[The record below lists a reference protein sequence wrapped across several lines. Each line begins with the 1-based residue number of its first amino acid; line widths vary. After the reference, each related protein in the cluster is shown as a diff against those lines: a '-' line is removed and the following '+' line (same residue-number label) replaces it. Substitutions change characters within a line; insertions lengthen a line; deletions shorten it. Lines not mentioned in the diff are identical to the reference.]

1 MHRRS
6 AYRRRAPRLGGG
18 RVLPAL
24 RRALLGERG
33 RDVGEHLAERLRDAA
48 GGRRADGGV
57 LRGLR
62 VVLVVRG
69 ADRSD
74 LLLPAGLVDLQDL
87 LEVGLDDVEL
97 RLEVVVREVDVLG
110 MAEVYEAT
118 DIINRR
124 KVAIKMIR
132 EDVMKNPI
140 NLRRFQNEA
149 TIASSLNHPNIVKV
163 FNHGTIEGRPYIA
176 NEYVRG
182 QTMKDMLDFRTSI
195 PIAEAV
201 SYMLQLTSALF
212 YAHQHNII
220 HRDIKPQNIYVMP
233 DGTIKL
239 GDFGIAQAEGMDDS
253 FTKTSEIVGSV
264 HYLAPEISQGKPA
277 SIQSDIY
284 AAGVTFYE
292 LLTGH
297 VPFDKD
303 TPVNVAVAHVKEKFP
318 LVKKYVPN
326 CPKEIEKIIAN
337 ATKKRLSDRY
347 KGADEFYDDL
357 LEIRNH
363 PELLKEK
370 KPLISRIFGF
380 K

>member
-1 MHRRS
+1 MS
-6 AYRRRAPRLGGG
+6 TIKI
-18 RVLPAL
+18 
-24 RRALLGERG
+24 
-33 RDVGEHLAERLRDAA
+33 
-48 GGRRADGGV
+48 
-57 LRGLR
+57 
-62 VVLVVRG
+62 G
-69 ADRSD
+69 A
-74 LLLPAGLVDLQDL
+74 LVDGRYRI
-87 LEVGLDDVEL
+87 EARIGHG
-97 RLEVVVREVDVLG
+97 G

-118 DIINRR
+118 DIINKRR
-124 KVAIKMIR
+124 VAIKMIR

-163 FNHGTIEGRPYIA
+163 YNHGTIEGRPYIA

-182 QTMKDMLDFRTSI
+182 QSMKDMLDFRTSI

-201 SYMLQLTSALF
+201 SYMLQLTSALY

-239 GDFGIAQAEGMDDS
+239 GDFGIAQAEGVDDDL
-253 FTKTSEIVGSV
+253 TKTSEIVGSV

-303 TPVNVAVAHVKEKFP
+303 TPVNVAVAHIKERFP
-318 LVKKYVPN
+318 PVKKYVPN

-337 ATKKRLSDRY
+337 ATRKRLSDRY
-347 KGADEFYDDL
+347 KGADEFYEDL
-357 LEIRNH
+357 LEVTHH
-363 PELLKEK
+363 PEILKEK
-370 KPLISRIFGF
+370 KPLLARIFGF

>member
-1 MHRRS
+1 MS
-6 AYRRRAPRLGGG
+6 TIKIG
-18 RVLPAL
+18 
-24 RRALLGERG
+24 
-33 RDVGEHLAERLRDAA
+33 
-48 GGRRADGGV
+48 
-57 LRGLR
+57 
-62 VVLVVRG
+62 
-69 ADRSD
+69 S
-74 LLLPAGLVDLQDL
+74 LVDGRYRI
-87 LEVGLDDVEL
+87 EARIGHG
-97 RLEVVVREVDVLG
+97 G

-118 DIINRR
+118 DIINKRR
-124 KVAIKMIR
+124 VAIKMIR

-163 FNHGTIEGRPYIA
+163 YNHGTIEGRPYIA
-176 NEYVRG
+176 NEFIRG
-182 QTMKDMLDFRTSI
+182 QSMKEMLDFRTSI

-220 HRDIKPQNIYVMP
+220 HRDIKPHNIFVMP

-239 GDFGIAQAEGMDDS
+239 GDFGIAQAGGVDDS

-303 TPVNVAVAHVKEKFP
+303 TPVNVAVAHVKERFP
-318 LVKKYVPN
+318 PVFNGCQQK
-326 CPKEIEKIIAN
+326 
-337 ATKKRLSDRY
+337 T
-347 KGADEFYDDL
+347 
-357 LEIRNH
+357 
-363 PELLKEK
+363 
-370 KPLISRIFGF
+370 
-380 K
+380 

>member
-1 MHRRS
+1 MS
-6 AYRRRAPRLGGG
+6 TIKI
-18 RVLPAL
+18 
-24 RRALLGERG
+24 
-33 RDVGEHLAERLRDAA
+33 
-48 GGRRADGGV
+48 
-57 LRGLR
+57 
-62 VVLVVRG
+62 G
-69 ADRSD
+69 A
-74 LLLPAGLVDLQDL
+74 LVDGRYRI
-87 LEVGLDDVEL
+87 EARIGHG
-97 RLEVVVREVDVLG
+97 G

-118 DIINRR
+118 DIINKR

-182 QTMKDMLDFRTSI
+182 QNMKDMLDFRTSI

-239 GDFGIAQAEGMDDS
+239 GDFGIAQAGGVDDS

-303 TPVNVAVAHVKEKFP
+303 TPVNVAVAHIKERFP
-318 LVKKYVPN
+318 PVKKYVPN

-337 ATKKRLSDRY
+337 ATRKRLVDRY

-357 LEIRNH
+357 LEISKR
-363 PELLKEK
+363 PDLLREK
-370 KPLISRIFGF
+370 KPLLARIFGF

>member
-1 MHRRS
+1 MS
-6 AYRRRAPRLGGG
+6 IVKIG
-18 RVLPAL
+18 
-24 RRALLGERG
+24 
-33 RDVGEHLAERLRDAA
+33 
-48 GGRRADGGV
+48 
-57 LRGLR
+57 
-62 VVLVVRG
+62 
-69 ADRSD
+69 S
-74 LLLPAGLVDLQDL
+74 LVD
-87 LEVGLDDVEL
+87 G
-97 RLEVVVREVDVLG
+97 RYRINARIGHGG

-118 DIINRR
+118 DIINKR
-124 KVAIKMIR
+124 KVAIKLIR
-132 EDVMKNPI
+132 EDVMMNPI

-149 TIASSLNHPNIVKV
+149 TIASSLSHPNIVKV
-163 FNHGTIEGRPYIA
+163 YNHGTIEGRPYIA
-176 NEYVRG
+176 NEYVKG

-195 PIAEAV
+195 PLAEAV
-201 SYMLQLTSALF
+201 GYMTQLASALF

-239 GDFGIAQAEGMDDS
+239 GDFGIAQAEGIDDGL
-253 FTKTSEIVGSV
+253 TKASEIVGSV

-284 AAGVTFYE
+284 SAGVTFYE

-303 TPVNVAVAHVKEKFP
+303 TPVNVAVAHIKEKFP
-318 LVKKYVPN
+318 PVKKYVPN

-337 ATKKRLSDRY
+337 ATKKRLAERY

-357 LEIRNH
+357 LELSKK
-363 PELLKEK
+363 PEILKEK
-370 KPLISRIFGF
+370 KPFLARIFGF

>member
-1 MHRRS
+1 MS
-6 AYRRRAPRLGGG
+6 TIKI
-18 RVLPAL
+18 
-24 RRALLGERG
+24 
-33 RDVGEHLAERLRDAA
+33 
-48 GGRRADGGV
+48 
-57 LRGLR
+57 
-62 VVLVVRG
+62 G
-69 ADRSD
+69 A
-74 LLLPAGLVDLQDL
+74 LVDGRYRI
-87 LEVGLDDVEL
+87 EARIGHG
-97 RLEVVVREVDVLG
+97 G

-118 DIINRR
+118 DIINKR

-182 QTMKDMLDFRTSI
+182 QNMKDMLDFRTSI

-239 GDFGIAQAEGMDDS
+239 GDFGIAQAGGVDDS

-318 LVKKYVPN
+318 PVKKYVPN

-337 ATKKRLSDRY
+337 ATRKRLSDRY

-357 LEIRNH
+357 LEISKH

>member
-1 MHRRS
+1 MS
-6 AYRRRAPRLGGG
+6 TIKIG
-18 RVLPAL
+18 
-24 RRALLGERG
+24 
-33 RDVGEHLAERLRDAA
+33 
-48 GGRRADGGV
+48 
-57 LRGLR
+57 
-62 VVLVVRG
+62 
-69 ADRSD
+69 S
-74 LLLPAGLVDLQDL
+74 LVDGRYRI
-87 LEVGLDDVEL
+87 EARIGHG
-97 RLEVVVREVDVLG
+97 G

-118 DIINRR
+118 DIINKR

-132 EDVMKNPI
+132 EDVMRNPI

-176 NEYVRG
+176 NEYIRG

-220 HRDIKPQNIYVMP
+220 HRDIKPQNIFVMP

-284 AAGVTFYE
+284 ATGVTFYE

-303 TPVNVAVAHVKEKFP
+303 TPVNVAVAHIKEKFP

-337 ATKKRLSDRY
+337 ATKKRLAERY

-357 LEIRNH
+357 LAISKRPEI
-363 PELLKEK
+363 LKEK
-370 KPLISRIFGF
+370 KPLLARIFGF

>member
-1 MHRRS
+1 VS
-6 AYRRRAPRLGGG
+6 TIKI
-18 RVLPAL
+18 
-24 RRALLGERG
+24 
-33 RDVGEHLAERLRDAA
+33 
-48 GGRRADGGV
+48 
-57 LRGLR
+57 
-62 VVLVVRG
+62 G
-69 ADRSD
+69 A
-74 LLLPAGLVDLQDL
+74 LVDGRYRI
-87 LEVGLDDVEL
+87 EARIGHG
-97 RLEVVVREVDVLG
+97 G

-118 DIINRR
+118 DIINKR

-132 EDVMKNPI
+132 EDVMRNPI
-140 NLRRFQNEA
+140 NLRRFKNEA

-163 FNHGTIEGRPYIA
+163 YNHGTIEGRPYIA
-176 NEYVRG
+176 NEFVRG
-182 QTMKDMLDFRTSI
+182 QTMKDMLDFRGSI
-195 PIAEAV
+195 PLAEAV

-220 HRDIKPQNIYVMP
+220 HRDVKPQNIYVMP

-239 GDFGIAQAEGMDDS
+239 GDFGIAVAEGVDDDL
-253 FTKTSEIVGSV
+253 TKTSEIVGSV

-303 TPVNVAVAHVKEKFP
+303 TPINVAVAHIKDKFP
-318 LVKKYVPN
+318 MVKKYLPA
-326 CPKEIEKIIAN
+326 CPKEIEKIVAS
-337 ATKKRLSDRY
+337 ATKKRLQERY

-357 LEIRNH
+357 FEISKN
-363 PELLKEK
+363 PLLLKEK
-370 KPLISRIFGF
+370 KSWLSRVFGF